1 MLLQAGLPALAI
13 PGGSDILG
21 VLPEIVLGGAF
32 VLLMLADLGVPASK
46 RTWLAVFSPL
56 GLGAAFGVT
65 MFGWFDAGHARTV
78 YGGSFG
84 YDRFSMFI
92 DDILL
97 ISAALVVL
105 ISPSYLNR
113 RGLHYGEYY
122 ALILAATVGM
132 MLLAAASS
140 LLVIFL
146 GIELLSVSLY
156 ILCGFAHT
164 EERSQES
171 ALKYLMLG
179 GFASGFLLY
188 GMALV
193 YGETGHTTLTGIRAS
208 LDAV

>member
-1 MLLQAGLPALAI
+1 MTHALLASIRMPGLPPTDDLLRMLPVLILSGGFVVLLLLDLVTPPSARTALAALS
-13 PGGSDILG
+13 GL
-21 VLPEIVLGGAF
+21 F
-32 VLLMLADLGVPASK
+32 
-46 RTWLAVFSPL
+46 LAVT
-56 GLGAAFGVT
+56 LGAVIW
-65 MFGWFDAGHARTV
+65 GWFDTAHQGLAY
-78 YGGSFG
+78 YGSYA
-84 YDRFSMFI
+84 YDRFSLFVDGI
-92 DDILL
+92 ILA
-97 ISAALVVL
+97 SALVVVL
-105 ISPSYLNR
+105 ISPGYLNR

-122 ALILAATVGM
+122 ALILGATVGM

-179 GFASGFLLY
+179 GFASCFLLY

-193 YGETGHTTLTGIRAS
+193 
-208 LDAV
+208 